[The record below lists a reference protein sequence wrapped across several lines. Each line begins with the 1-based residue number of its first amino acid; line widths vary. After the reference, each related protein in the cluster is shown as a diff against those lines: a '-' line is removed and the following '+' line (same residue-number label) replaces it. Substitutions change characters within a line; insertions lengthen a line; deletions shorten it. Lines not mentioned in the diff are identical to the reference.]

1 MLTKRYLTSTTNL
14 PKIMAKAVEGTAPEK
29 FTREH
34 LKGIGFGGSN
44 DRAVIPLL
52 KDLGF
57 LAADGTPTARYHAY
71 RDQSRSKE
79 VMAEALI
86 EAYKD
91 VFTINETPT
100 QRDRQVIEGK
110 FKSAHNVTDRVA
122 QLQAMTFFAL
132 LKLADLQAARG
143 TSPRPPST
151 AKKPKQQE
159 VPEAETP
166 PSPDTRHKSTPL
178 DLRYNIEVH
187 LPATKD
193 VEVYNAI
200 FKALREHLLV
210 D

>member
-57 LAADGTPTARYHAY
+57 LAADGTPTARYHTY

-79 VMAEALI
+79 VMAQALI
-86 EAYKD
+86 EAYRD
-91 VFTINETPT
+91 VFTINENPT

-132 LKLADLQAARG
+132 LKLADLKAARG
-143 TSPRPPST
+143 SSPPPLGT
-151 AKKPKQQE
+151 AKKAKKQE
-159 VPEAETP
+159 VPDGKE
-166 PSPDTRHKSTPL
+166 PSSPEPVHTSTPL

-193 VEVYNAI
+193 AEVYNAI